1 MKIRIQMVEGAV
13 FLLGLFAFVCGALSL
28 VIRCSLLDASQSAA
42 AELHQ
47 ARVDRDSATARE
59 VRVRDSAQQIV
70 AERDAAWGL
79 HVRDLVAMH
88 QEALQATVRA
98 TAHRARADVRA
109 RAGSEDLFTEAP
121 DTGSGRPP
129 CEVTLTCSEAAAW
142 QASDS
147 LLRFRI
153 DSAQAQDLVDAA
165 ACSSRVADA
174 VVRQDS
180 THALS
185 GFQQQPRRG
194 KLFYALAG
202 AAATL
207 LAIILWGAQ

>member
-1 MKIRIQMVEGAV
+1 MKIRSQLVEALV
-13 FLLGLFAFVCGALSL
+13 FLLLCGVCVCGILALGIS
-28 VIRCSLLDASQSAA
+28 CSRPDASQSAV

-47 ARVDRDSATARE
+47 ARVDRDSAKAHE
-59 VRVRDSAQQIV
+59 ARVRDSAQQIV

-79 HVRDLVAMH
+79 HVRDLIALH
-88 QEALQATVRA
+88 QEELQEATRKA
-98 TAHRARADVRA
+98 ARRARAEVRVH
-109 RAGSEDLFTEAP
+109 AGSEDLFAEAP

-185 GFQQQPRRG
+185 VFQQQPRRG
-194 KLFYALAG
+194 RLFYALAG
-202 AAATL
+202 AAGAL